1 MTTNHYIRNLFAQED
16 ESLSRIHET
25 LKQNDMPEIS
35 VPAET
40 GKLLS
45 LLVKLTEA
53 KSVLEVGALGGYSSI
68 WLARGLPEDGKLT
81 SLELEPKH
89 ARVAAENVAR
99 AGLEDKVTYRT
110 GDAIETFSDL
120 VSEGETY
127 DFFFI
132 DADKGNYIPYLEA
145 ALLCAEPGAIIA
157 ADNVLWGGR
166 VADANN
172 SEEDTEHLRRYNEFV
187 SSDERLESL
196 LIPIGDGLLVSR
208 VKK

>member
-1 MTTNHYIRNLFAQED
+1 MSINDYIHNLFVHED
-16 ESLSRIHET
+16 EALKRIPET
-25 LKQNDMPEIS
+25 LEQNDMPKIS
-35 VPAET
+35 VPGET
-40 GKLLS
+40 GKLLT
-45 LLVKLTEA
+45 LLVKLTGA
-53 KSVLEVGALGGYSSI
+53 KNVLEVGSLGGYSSI
-68 WLARGLPEDGKLT
+68 WLARGLPEKGKLT
-81 SLELEPKH
+81 SLELEEKH
-89 ARVAAENVAR
+89 ARVARENVAH
-99 AGLEDKVTYRT
+99 AGLDDKVTYVT

-166 VADANN
+166 VADAENN
-172 SEEDTEHLRRYNEFV
+172 EEDTEHIRRYNEFV
-187 SSDERLESL
+187 AGDDRLESM

-208 VKK
+208 VKE